1 MNQLCYHHFTQL
13 WKHTL
18 YLLAF
23 HLIII
28 EVHIIQKVVAL
39 FLWHISSISSCYD
52 CNCCQSTGIFVYTKV
67 IYSLI

>member
-1 MNQLCYHHFTQL
+1 MNRLCYNHFTQL
-13 WKHTL
+13 WKHTF

-39 FLWHISSISSCYD
+39 FLWHISTISSCYD
-52 CNCCQSTGIFVYTKV
+52 CNCCQSTGIFVNTKV
-67 IYSLI
+67 IYSF